1 MSRAWKH
8 IRRDRYLYL
17 FLLPVIAYYLI
28 FKYLPLSG
36 EIIAFKDYKI
46 NKGFLGSEWVGLK
59 YYKELFASSEFY
71 LVLKNTLLLNLYGL
85 VFGFPAP
92 IALALLLNEV
102 RHNLYKRTIQS
113 ILYIPHFISWVILSG
128 MVIAVLS
135 PSTGIVNF
143 LLNRVFG
150 IEPTYFMISPFWWP
164 IVYVLSGIWQGAGW
178 GTILYLAA
186 MSNIDPQLYEAA
198 RIDGARKLRQI
209 WHITLPGIRSIIALL
224 LILNVG
230 HFLSIGFEHVYAMQ
244 NDLVLDVAEVISTY
258 VYKQGIL
265 SMNYSYT
272 TALGLFQ
279 SLVGFILVM
288 TVNKIVKA
296 LGEQGI
302 W

>member
-46 NKGFLGSEWVGLK
+46 NKGFFGSEWVGLK

-102 RHNLYKRTIQS
+102 RHSLYKRTIQS

-288 TVNKIVKA
+288 MVNKIVKA